1 MKANELL
8 FWLSARCQ
16 GSWQQFRAAV
26 EELHSAENES
36 QPDGTAVTD
45 NDGFPLHQ
53 QLRLDL
59 ERLAHVE
66 FFSRGCESDW
76 GVAPPTLAAHRLRGG
91 VRAVMCGARSPALC
105 ERMVC
110 AAKKL
115 RCETLD
121 SYGIPQVF
129 RFVAPDAA
137 VLAEAAEQAGIHFQ
151 HDAPLAILSHLP
163 PVAPPSKCHPQS
175 ELQLGADW
183 NIHQFDPV
191 GLRWKHTDRH
201 RRKRQQLGCF
211 AFVFLSSHARVII
224 FAGRAQPT
232 SCHGR

>member
-59 ERLAHVE
+59 ERLAHVK

-91 VRAVMCGARSPALC
+91 VRAVMCGARSP
-105 ERMVC
+105 RC
-110 AAKKL
+110 ASGWFPPQRNFAVKHSIRTAYHKYFVLLLPTRRSLQRQPNKL
-115 RCETLD
+115 AFISSMTPHLQYFRTSHQWHRHQNVTLNR
-121 SYGIPQVF
+121 SCSLGPTGTSTNSTQSGF
-129 RFVAPDAA
+129 R
-137 VLAEAAEQAGIHFQ
+137 
-151 HDAPLAILSHLP
+151 
-163 PVAPPSKCHPQS
+163 
-175 ELQLGADW
+175 
-183 NIHQFDPV
+183 
-191 GLRWKHTDRH
+191 
-201 RRKRQQLGCF
+201 
-211 AFVFLSSHARVII
+211 
-224 FAGRAQPT
+224 
-232 SCHGR
+232 